1 MVDYTQMKP
10 QDLIERA
17 TGFSDSNLWL
27 DWVAQNAREQH
38 VSDCVA
44 CATARP
50 CLFTKPAPLY
60 PEDEWG
66 FNCMMRLTREAVST
80 GKCTILSSL
89 FPPIDKRTQVG
100 PFIPKPNNYTCFK
113 FSTNT
118 VKFTLGDIDS
128 SWRNITLKGRT
139 TNNVSDPNTIIG
151 TWARS
156 ELYYYCGHRTLLVSK

>member
-1 MVDYTQMKP
+1 MKP

-50 CLFTKPAPLY
+50 CLFTEPAPLY

-80 GKCTILSSL
+80 GNCTILSSL

-100 PFIPKPNNYTCFK
+100 PFISKPNNYTCFK
-113 FSTNT
+113 FSKNT
-118 VKFTLGDIDS
+118 VKFTLGEIDS
-128 SWRNITLKGRT
+128 SWCNITLKGRT

-156 ELYYYCGHRTLLVSK
+156 GLYYYCGHRTLLVIK